1 MNNEKREL
9 HRSCEPARA
18 PSAPPFLGMSS
29 PSDGGFPMDAPPSGG
44 DVELVEKSRRHRAR
58 LEAAMAARGHPRTAA
73 ASGDAGWDAPR
84 GDARLGGP
92 SAAALAASLARQRGA
107 TAFLLV
113 ALLLALGVLLPTLL
127 QEEQVAEFGR
137 EASTRAASRFED
149 DEKARVLA
157 DHLKRGLEAF
167 YGYKDAANAD
177 EMLRQAA
184 EAGDHARGA
193 EWDAAARGTEGTEAT
208 EAEATTNR
216 AQPGNITAAPRR
228 ALLRTLR

>member
-1 MNNEKREL
+1 
-9 HRSCEPARA
+9 
-18 PSAPPFLGMSS
+18 
-29 PSDGGFPMDAPPSGG
+29 MDAPPSGG

-73 ASGDAGWDAPR
+73 ASGDAGWDSPR

-107 TAFLLV
+107 TAFLFV

-193 EWDAAARGTEGTEAT
+193 EWDWDPAARGMEGTEGTEA
-208 EAEATTNR
+208 EATTHR
-216 AQPGNITAAPRR
+216 AQPATGTASPRR
-228 ALLRTLR
+228 ALLRTLRSALR